1 MLDDPALRKAARCP
15 DLVIVGVTV
24 ADNLEAAR
32 AALQPPAK
40 PGKDK

>member
-1 MLDDPALRKAARCP
+1 VP
-15 DLVIVGVTV
+15 DLAVIGSAV